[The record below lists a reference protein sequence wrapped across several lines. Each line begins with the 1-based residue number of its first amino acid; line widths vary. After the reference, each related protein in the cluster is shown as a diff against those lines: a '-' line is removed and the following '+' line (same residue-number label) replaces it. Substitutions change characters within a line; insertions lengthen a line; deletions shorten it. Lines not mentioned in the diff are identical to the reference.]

1 MPFKKFSGKAIFTG
15 VQLIDNNEVLIFDEK
30 NQVVEIVPFE
40 MAGDDI
46 QQLNGILL
54 PGFVN
59 THCHLELSHL
69 KGLISEGTGLVQFV
83 QQVMAQR
90 FSTTLPEAIAD
101 AMKTQ
106 AHNMHQ
112 SGIVAVGDICNT
124 IDSIAPKLASPIQW
138 HNFIELTG
146 FDTANAQQRFEH
158 GIEKLDVFNQLFP
171 YNTITPHAPYSISKP
186 LFKLINEATANQI
199 VSIHNQETLD
209 ENMLFKTGGGAFV
222 DFYNKFNIPYNSFE
236 PTGKSS
242 LQSWLTNFNLHQSL
256 LLVHNSFTTAED
268 IEFAA
273 QYINQHLH
281 TSIHYCT
288 CILANQFIERKN
300 PPIQMLYEKGMQLT
314 IGTDSL
320 ASNHQLSMMH
330 EINAIMKS
338 VNYTIPL
345 EAILKWATYNGAHAL
360 QLHEKL
366 GSFEKGKKP
375 GLVLAE
381 TDEKRTKI
389 LKTQLILA

>member
-15 VQLIDNNEVLIFDEK
+15 VQLIDNSEVLIFDEK

-40 MAGDDI
+40 IAGDNI
-46 QQLNGILL
+46 QHLNGILL

-69 KGLISEGTGLVQFV
+69 KGSISEGTGLVHFV
-83 QQVMAQR
+83 QQVMEKR
-90 FSTTLPEAIAD
+90 FSTTLSEAIAE

-106 AHNMHQ
+106 AHTMHQ

-146 FDTANAQQRFEH
+146 FDSANAQQRFEH

-171 YNTITPHAPYSISKP
+171 YNSITPHAPYSISKP

-209 ENMLFKTGGGAFV
+209 EDILFKTGGGAFV
-222 DFYNKFNIPYNSFE
+222 DFYHKFNIPYNSFE

-242 LQSWLTNFNLHQSL
+242 LQSWITYFNQYQSL
-256 LLVHNSFTTAED
+256 LLVHNSFTNAED
-268 IEFAA
+268 VDFAA
-273 QYINQHLH
+273 QYIIQHLH
-281 TSIHYCT
+281 NSIHYCI
-288 CILANQFIERKN
+288 CILANQFIERKD
-300 PPIQMLYEKGMQLT
+300 PPIQMLYDKGMQLT

-338 VNYTIPL
+338 VNYAIPL
-345 EAILKWATYNGAHAL
+345 ETILKWATYNGAHAL
-360 QLHEKL
+360 QLQDKL

-375 GLVLAE
+375 GLVLVE

-389 LKTQLILA
+389 LKTQLILE